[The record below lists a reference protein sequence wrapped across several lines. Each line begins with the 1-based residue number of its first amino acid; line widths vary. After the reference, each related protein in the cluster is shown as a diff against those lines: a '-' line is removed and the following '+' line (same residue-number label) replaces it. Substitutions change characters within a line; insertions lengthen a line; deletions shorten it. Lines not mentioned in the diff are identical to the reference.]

1 MALRISPLI
10 LGITLSLAAS
20 FGLRAQDLRRPPTP
34 ADRQQFGS
42 TGWPAARDQLQATL
56 LANYLPG
63 GSLRP
68 GSTGVT
74 AFKSWLLLWKWAD
87 LLSQPAQSNEAQGSD
102 PAAPPQPSPDG
113 KTNADLLDPAVIRAW
128 IADEAFGTMLFANL
142 SPQDNATEVLK
153 NLQSIYQ
160 ANTAKFREYA
170 ALAIALAVVYDVPL
184 PPYWPHQQV
193 TQSLIPIT
201 NQSVAERFAYWTG
214 ANEAHDLL
222 LDIRRLNPEQLKFLI
237 DAPIDPAEFAWA
249 RKRVRLSRTEMP
261 KAFSMIRYDRD
272 RLLGQ
277 QYSWTAGPYT
287 LDEIYSKGGI
297 CVDQAY
303 FASIVG
309 KARGLPTLFFSGQGA
324 DGGHAWFGYMK
335 MDDKWEMDCGRY
347 ENQNYATGEA
357 LDPQTWTPISD
368 HELQFLA
375 KRFRDTPL
383 YAASQD
389 DILFARLFLA
399 AGQSDKA
406 LRAADSAVSVCPENS
421 DAWNEKT
428 SVLEKNQSPLPVLRT
443 HLEAAAKQFT
453 SYRDLRV
460 DYQLALAKVARDQGD
475 TTTADSLERQ
485 ALSQNKKKRSDLSVG
500 IAAGRLATLVEQK
513 QFDEAF
519 KEYKKQITS
528 LGKTGGGNFFYDIVA
543 PFAMALKE
551 AGDTEKAA
559 SAVSLARKALR
570 PESGGILDVDMKQL
584 ENAISA
590 KAGN

>member
-1 MALRISPLI
+1 M
-10 LGITLSLAAS
+10 
-20 FGLRAQDLRRPPTP
+20 

-56 LANYLPG
+56 LAAYAPG

-74 AFKSWLLLWKWAD
+74 AYKSWLLLWKWAN
-87 LLSQPAQSNEAQGSD
+87 LLSQPEQPYGTK
-102 PAAPPQPSPDG
+102 PQENTSSSTETR
-113 KTNADLLDPAVIRAW
+113 TNADVLDPAVVRAW
-128 IADEAFGTMLFANL
+128 ISDEALGTMLFATL
-142 SPQDNATEVLK
+142 SPDDNATQVLK
-153 NLQSIYQ
+153 NLQEIYQ
-160 ANTAKFREYA
+160 SNAAKFREYQA
-170 ALAIALAVVYDVPL
+170 VALALAVVYDEPL
-184 PPYWPHQQV
+184 PPYWPHHQV

-201 NQSVAERFAYWTG
+201 NQTVAERFAYWTG
-214 ANEAHDLL
+214 ANDGKDLL
-222 LDIRRLNPEQLKFLI
+222 LDIRKLNAGQLKFLV
-237 DAPIDPAEFAWA
+237 DSPIDPAEFAWA
-249 RKRVRLSRTEMP
+249 RKRVRLSRSEMP
-261 KAFSMIRYDRD
+261 KAFSMIRYDRE

-277 QYSWTAGPYT
+277 QYSWTEGPYT
-287 LDEIYSKGGI
+287 LEEIYSKGGI

-303 FASIVG
+303 FASMVG
-309 KARGLPTLFFSGQGA
+309 KARGLPTLYFSGQGV

-335 MDDKWEMDCGRY
+335 MDDKWELDCGRY

-383 YAASQD
+383 FAASQD
-389 DILFARLFLA
+389 DILFAELFLA
-399 AGQSDKA
+399 AGQNDRA
-406 LRAADSAVSVCPENS
+406 FRAADSAVSVCPENP

-428 SVLEKNQSPLPVLRT
+428 KVLEKTQASLPVRRT
-443 HLEAAAKQFT
+443 HLEAAIKQFT
-453 SYRDLRV
+453 NYRDLRV
-460 DYQLALAKVARDQGD
+460 DYQLALAKVAREQGD
-475 TTTADSLERQ
+475 TAAADALERQ
-485 ALSQNKKKRSDLSVG
+485 AQYQNKNKRSDLSVS
-500 IAAGRLATLVEQK
+500 IAAGRLSTLVEQK

-519 KEYKKQITS
+519 KEYKKQLTS

-551 AGDTEKAA
+551 AGDTAKAE
-559 SAVSLARKALR
+559 SAVSMARKALR
-570 PESGGILDVDMKQL
+570 PETGGILDVDMTQL

>member
-1 MALRISPLI
+1 M
-10 LGITLSLAAS
+10 
-20 FGLRAQDLRRPPTP
+20 

-42 TGWPAARDQLQATL
+42 TGWPAARDQLQTTL
-56 LANYLPG
+56 LAAYAPG

-74 AFKSWLLLWKWAD
+74 AYKSWLLLWKWAN
-87 LLSQPAQSNEAQGSD
+87 LLSQPEQPYGTK
-102 PAAPPQPSPDG
+102 PQENASSTETR
-113 KTNADLLDPAVIRAW
+113 TNADVLDPAVVRAW
-128 IADEAFGTMLFANL
+128 ISDEALGTMLFATL
-142 SPQDNATEVLK
+142 SPDDNATQVLK
-153 NLQSIYQ
+153 NLQEIYQ
-160 ANTAKFREYA
+160 SNAAKFREYQA
-170 ALAIALAVVYDVPL
+170 VALALAVVYDEPL
-184 PPYWPHQQV
+184 PPYWPHHQV

-201 NQSVAERFAYWTG
+201 NQTVAERFAYWTG
-214 ANEAHDLL
+214 ANDGKDLL
-222 LDIRRLNPEQLKFLI
+222 LDIRKLNAGQLKFLV
-237 DAPIDPAEFAWA
+237 DSPIDPAEFAWA
-249 RKRVRLSRTEMP
+249 RKRVRLSRSEMP
-261 KAFSMIRYDRD
+261 KAFSMIRYDRE

-277 QYSWTAGPYT
+277 QYSWTEGPYT
-287 LDEIYSKGGI
+287 LEEIYSKGGI

-303 FASIVG
+303 FASMVG
-309 KARGLPTLFFSGQGA
+309 KARGLPTLYFSGQGV

-335 MDDKWEMDCGRY
+335 MDDKWELDCGRY

-389 DILFARLFLA
+389 DIMFAELFLA
-399 AGQSDKA
+399 SGQNDRA
-406 LRAADSAVSVCPENS
+406 LRAADSAISVCPENP

-428 SVLEKNQSPLPVLRT
+428 RILEKTQASLPVLRT

-460 DYQLALAKVARDQGD
+460 DYQIALAKVARAQGD
-475 TTTADSLERQ
+475 STTADTLERL

-500 IAAGRLATLVEQK
+500 IAADRLSSLVEQK

-519 KEYKKQITS
+519 KEYKKQING
-528 LGKTGGGNFFYDIVA
+528 LGKTGGGNFFYDIVE
-543 PFAMALKE
+543 PFAMALKG
-551 AGDTEKAA
+551 AGDDAKAEN
-559 SAVSLARKALR
+559 AVALARKALR
-570 PESGGILDVDMKQL
+570 PEPGGILDVDMKQL